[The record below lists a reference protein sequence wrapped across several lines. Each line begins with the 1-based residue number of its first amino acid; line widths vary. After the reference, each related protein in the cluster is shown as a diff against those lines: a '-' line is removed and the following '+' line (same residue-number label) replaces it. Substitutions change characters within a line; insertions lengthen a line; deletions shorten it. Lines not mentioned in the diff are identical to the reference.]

1 MKSADFRL
9 AVRTG
14 TQDVADRVVAEAW
27 EAGALGVEELAR
39 DDGVDLFIYLDRS
52 GEEPVRAVLAR
63 FPGEEVVVGEMDV
76 LEDLDWSE
84 AWKEGLESLVISPRL
99 VVRPSFVPHALLP
112 GQQEVIVDP
121 GQAFGTG
128 GHESTRLILN
138 WVDALMAGAEARV
151 RVLDVG
157 TGSGVLALA
166 ALKLGADSAL
176 GFDLDRA
183 AIREAGEVAR
193 TNGLAGR
200 FSLFAGPIQALA
212 SGEFDLVLVNLLR
225 SEMLPIADEI
235 VGTVSNGGKLV
246 LSGLLETDGQEVK
259 AAFAGRGLAL
269 LSERSLRD
277 ASGATWISPI
287 FGFPS

>member
-76 LEDLDWSE
+76 LEDLGWSE

-112 GQQEVIVDP
+112 GQQEVVVDP

-138 WVDALMAGAEARV
+138 WVDALMAVHPFRWIVARSRMHNSSTPGATSV
-151 RVLDVG
+151 RL
-157 TGSGVLALA
+157 LAGQALVHLA
-166 ALKLGADSAL
+166 AEEHGQVHPAAGPGAPGCPIWLLQALLGARQSCYRRSWNE
-176 GFDLDRA
+176 G
-183 AIREAGEVAR
+183 VWAR
-193 TNGLAGR
+193 TPGIPNNPGVAGVPGIPGIPKIFR
-200 FSLFAGPIQALA
+200 I
-212 SGEFDLVLVNLLR
+212 SGIPEF
-225 SEMLPIADEI
+225 P
-235 VGTVSNGGKLV
+235 GTPENPK
-246 LSGLLETDGQEVK
+246 
-259 AAFAGRGLAL
+259 F
-269 LSERSLRD
+269 
-277 ASGATWISPI
+277 WI
-287 FGFPS
+287 FGIPAAAAAADFRVSGF